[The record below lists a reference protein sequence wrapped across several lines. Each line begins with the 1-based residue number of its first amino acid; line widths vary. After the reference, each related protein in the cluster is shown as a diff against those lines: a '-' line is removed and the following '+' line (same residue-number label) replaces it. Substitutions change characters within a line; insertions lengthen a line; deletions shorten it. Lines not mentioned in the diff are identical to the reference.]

1 MEQKAAFCFLNTCL
15 KKRRKNYM
23 KTRQDFFGFYI
34 SAKNEEIAIDDFTF
48 DVYEALPYEALE
60 FFETED
66 RLDGKFYSK
75 AFRLLYLESDLIEEN
90 KSRQGRTKELG
101 RIDAVSSEVG
111 IDQKTLYKYRLRFD
125 AFARI
130 KLEGRGYEVTSGK
143 NRPIQIV
150 KRMV

>member
-1 MEQKAAFCFLNTCL
+1 
-15 KKRRKNYM
+15 M

-34 SAKNEEIAIDDFTF
+34 SAKNGEIEIDELTF
-48 DVYEALPYEALE
+48 KVYEALLYEALD

-75 AFRLLYLESDLIEEN
+75 AFRLLYLKSGSIEADN
-90 KSRQGRTKELG
+90 GRQGRQPG
-101 RIDAVSSEVG
+101 RIDAVSAEVG

-130 KLEGRGYEVTSGK
+130 KLESRGYEAVSGK
-143 NRPIQIV
+143 NRPIQII

>member
-1 MEQKAAFCFLNTCL
+1 
-15 KKRRKNYM
+15 M